1 MNRNTLHGTVIHGD
15 RIGRGIGFPTANLHT
30 DDPLPENGIY
40 VALMEWESG
49 NGYGMLYIGN
59 RPTVGGTEKRVE
71 MHLLDFNGE
80 LYGQSVSIQI
90 IHFLRKEKKFEQT
103 SALQEQLR
111 ADRKQTE
118 EYLALLLKDKNSPCI

>member
-1 MNRNTLHGTVIHGD
+1 
-15 RIGRGIGFPTANLHT
+15 
-30 DDPLPENGIY
+30 
-40 VALMEWESG
+40 
-49 NGYGMLYIGN
+49 MLYIGN